1 MGANAQT
8 PPAPTDI
15 LIMTTLPPT
24 PSRMERL
31 LGLAIYIVVIAMAGG
46 LFVGIAGSVSGNWQA
61 AAIGFLAAALG
72 GGLLAN
78 ALLRR

>member
-1 MGANAQT
+1 
-8 PPAPTDI
+8 
-15 LIMTTLPPT
+15 
-24 PSRMERL
+24 MERL
-31 LGLAIYIVVIAMAGG
+31 LGLAIYVVIIAMAGG
-46 LFVGIAGSVSGNWQA
+46 LFVGIAASVSANWQA

>member
-1 MGANAQT
+1 
-8 PPAPTDI
+8 
-15 LIMTTLPPT
+15 MTTPT
-24 PSRMERL
+24 PAPSRMERL
-31 LGLAIYIVVIAMAGG
+31 LGLAIYVVIIAMAGG
-46 LFVGIAGSVSGNWQA
+46 LFVGIAGSVTANWQA